1 MTDPDD
7 LPGSLDQQRVHD
19 WHHRLGTTNQ
29 LGSNRSRR
37 LHRQGRSGADNYM
50 PTFTLD
56 ADGDP
61 ADFDEYLFWR
71 PLSLVVTYVLL
82 RTPATMSRTSARIA
96 ERHSPYVLFGTTDA
110 LVHGHVIAGG
120 REHSY
125 ARSNPLAALSMSQ
138 PFAVTN
144 DSVAELSSVW
154 VPAEMV
160 DADDL
165 AGSDPVIADSPLSRA
180 TAVFL
185 RNFAHDVAVR
195 GADVDVDTEM
205 AAIDLLRSTLNPH
218 RARTISALDSPTILR
233 ERVSEVIDRNYR
245 DPAFDADTL
254 AAMLHLSRRQLYRR
268 LSDFDESPAEMIAQR
283 RLDKAHELLSCTGTF
298 GLKAVARASGFSSV
312 ATLRN
317 RFAARYGMT
326 PVEFRHQTGF
336 RHQADSDDN

>member
-1 MTDPDD
+1 MTEPAD
-7 LPGSLDQQRVHD
+7 LPGGLDPQRVHD
-19 WHHRLGTTNQ
+19 WHHRVGKTNQ
-29 LGSNRSRR
+29 LGGNRSRR
-37 LHRQGRSGADNYM
+37 LHRQGVSGAENYM

-56 ADGDP
+56 PDGDP

-82 RTPATMSRTSARIA
+82 RTPATMSRTSARIT
-96 ERHSPYVLFGTTDA
+96 EHDSPYVLFGTADT
-110 LVHGHVIAGG
+110 LVHGHVITGE

-125 ARSNPLAALSMSQ
+125 ARPNPLAALSMSQ
-138 PFAVTN
+138 PFSVTN
-144 DSVAELSSVW
+144 DSVAEFSSVW

-160 DADDL
+160 DPDDL
-165 AGSDPVIADSPLSRA
+165 AASDPVIADSPLSRA

-218 RARTISALDSPTILR
+218 RARTASALDSPSILR

-268 LSDFDESPAEMIAQR
+268 LSGFDESPAELIAQR
-283 RLDKAHELLSCTGTF
+283 RLDRAHELLSCAGTF
-298 GLKAVARASGFSSV
+298 GLKAVARDSGFSSV

-326 PVEFRHQTGF
+326 PVEFRQ
-336 RHQADSDDN
+336 QAGLG